1 MLKDKEE
8 SIVNNKDERNLSE
21 VFKELQQIRYTQ
33 QEAQVKNTSA
43 KARKRQLS
51 QLKRKQKL

>member
-8 SIVNNKDERNLSE
+8 SITNNKDERNLSE

-33 QEAQVKNTSA
+33 QEAQVKTTST
-43 KARKRQLS
+43 KPK
-51 QLKRKQKL
+51 KND